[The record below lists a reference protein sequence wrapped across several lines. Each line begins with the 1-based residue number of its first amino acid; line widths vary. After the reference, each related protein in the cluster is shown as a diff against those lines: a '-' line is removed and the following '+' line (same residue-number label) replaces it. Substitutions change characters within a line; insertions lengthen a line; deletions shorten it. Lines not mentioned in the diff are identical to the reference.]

1 MIKKKY
7 NSNIYVVSAQKG
19 GVGKTVTA
27 CRIAVMFAQEGA
39 RVLLVDAD
47 DQGSAFK
54 FSLQRESSGIYPSIT
69 CVKLSDMAV
78 RTEVLKLKDNYD
90 IIVIDSGGRDTKSM
104 RAAASVADVLI
115 APCPP
120 SSPDLWEVKKID
132 ELVDE
137 VKTINPHL
145 KAVSFLNKAESMS
158 KSKDNDAVIDY
169 LKDQNDI
176 KNISY
181 MHAPIVGRKSIATAV
196 GKGLISNEDRPK
208 DKKAILEL
216 ERLFKEI
223 KKISKKN

>member
-1 MIKKKY
+1 MKNKGYKP
-7 NSNIYVVSAQKG
+7 SVYVVCAQKG

-47 DQGSAFK
+47 EQESTFK
-54 FSLQRESSGIYPSIT
+54 FSVQRESAGVSPSMT

-78 RTEVLKLKDNYD
+78 RTDVLKLKKNYD
-90 IIVIDSGGRDTKSM
+90 VVVIDSGGRDTKSM
-104 RAAASVADVLI
+104 RAAASVANILI
-115 APCPP
+115 TPCPP
-120 SSPDLWEVKKID
+120 FSLDLWEVKKVD
-132 ELVDE
+132 ELVEE
-137 VKTINPHL
+137 VKSINPDI

-158 KSKDNDAVIDY
+158 KSKDNDAIIEY
-169 LKDQNDI
+169 LKDQSEV

-181 MHAPIVGRKSIATAV
+181 MNTPVVSRKSISTAI

-216 ERLFKEI
+216 EKFFNEV
-223 KKISKKN
+223 KKVSK